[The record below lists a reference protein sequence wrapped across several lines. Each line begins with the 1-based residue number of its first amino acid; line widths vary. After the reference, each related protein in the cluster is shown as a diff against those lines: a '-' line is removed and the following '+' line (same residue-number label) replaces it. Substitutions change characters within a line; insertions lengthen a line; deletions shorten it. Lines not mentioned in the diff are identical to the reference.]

1 MTQFDTSKYETASLQ
16 HIRDIFDL
24 EFLFQSLG
32 RIYLHEHATGKL
44 GSV

>member
-16 HIRDIFDL
+16 HIRDILDL
-24 EFLFQSLG
+24 EFLCQSLG